1 MTLFLSDQKAR
12 ATAHAL
18 IHVSAQWRKF
28 KILPRVQRNHDTRF
42 VEQGFAVK
50 LFGRSGETAFL

>member
-1 MTLFLSDQKAR
+1 MTLFLSDQSAR

-18 IHVSAQWRKF
+18 IHASRQWRKF
-28 KILPRVQRNHDTRF
+28 KILPKTRRDYDTRH

-50 LFGRSGETAFL
+50 LFGRTGEVAYL